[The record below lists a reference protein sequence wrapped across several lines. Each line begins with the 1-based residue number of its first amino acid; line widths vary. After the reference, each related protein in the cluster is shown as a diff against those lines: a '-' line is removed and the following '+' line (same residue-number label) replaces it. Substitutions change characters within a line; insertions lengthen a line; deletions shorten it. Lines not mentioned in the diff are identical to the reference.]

1 MQINILPIQGVLRST
16 SSSSCISQLYASNYS
31 WLVNLLSKKLHCPQK
46 AADLAQDTFIS
57 LLSVQSKQH
66 VVDIN
71 EPRAYLTTIAQRILF
86 NFYKRQSLE
95 RAYME
100 ALSYLP
106 EDFMLSVED
115 RLILLETLQQIDA
128 MLDGLQES
136 VRRAFLYSQLEG
148 LTYAEI
154 ALKLNISQRSVK
166 RYMAL
171 AFEQCL
177 MLVD

>member
-57 LLSVQSKQH
+57 LLSGQSKQH

-106 EDFMLSVED
+106 EDFMLSIED

>member
-57 LLSVQSKQH
+57 LLSGQSKQH

-136 VRRAFLYSQLEG
+136 VRSAFLYSQLEG

>member
-1 MQINILPIQGVLRST
+1 MQINILPMQGVLSPT
-16 SSSSCISQLYASNYS
+16 SSSLCISQLYASNYS
-31 WLVNLLSKKLHCPQK
+31 WLVNLLSKKLHCPQR

-57 LLSVQSKQH
+57 LLSGQSKQP
-66 VVDIN
+66 VDDIY
-71 EPRAYLTTIAQRILF
+71 ESRAYLTTIAQRILF

-95 RAYME
+95 RAYLE

-106 EDFMLSVED
+106 YDIMPSVED

-128 MLDGLQES
+128 MLDGLQNN
-136 VRRAFLYSQLEG
+136 VRKAFLYSQLEG

-154 ALKLNISQRSVK
+154 ALKLQISQRSVK

>member
-1 MQINILPIQGVLRST
+1 MLINILPMQGVTSSG
-16 SSSSCISQLYASNYS
+16 SSSSYMSQLYASNYS

-57 LLSVQSKQH
+57 LLSGQSKQP
-66 VVDIN
+66 VDDIH

-95 RAYME
+95 RAYLE

-106 EDFMLSVED
+106 DDIMLSVEE
-115 RLILLETLQQIDA
+115 RFILLETLQQIDA

>member
-1 MQINILPIQGVLRST
+1 MNTNILQMQDLSLTIST
-16 SSSSCISQLYASNYS
+16 CSVSQLYASNYS
-31 WLVNLLSKKLHCPQK
+31 WLVNLLCKKLNCPQK

-57 LLSVQSKQH
+57 LLSSQSKQS
-66 VVDIN
+66 VDGIH
-71 EPRAYLTTIAQRILF
+71 EPRAFLTTIAQRVLF

-95 RAYME
+95 RAYLE

-106 EDFMLSVED
+106 EDNMLSVED
-115 RLILLETLQQIDA
+115 RFILLETLQQIDV
-128 MLDGLQES
+128 MLDGLQDN

-148 LTYAEI
+148 LTYEEI
-154 ALKLNISQRSVK
+154 ALKLKISQRSVK